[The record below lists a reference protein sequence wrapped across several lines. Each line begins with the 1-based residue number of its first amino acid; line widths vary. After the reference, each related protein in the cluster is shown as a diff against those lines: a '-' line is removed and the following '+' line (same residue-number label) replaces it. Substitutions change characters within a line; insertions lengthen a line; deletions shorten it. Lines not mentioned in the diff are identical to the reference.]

1 MKALILSCGTGG
13 GHNDA
18 GRGIAEGLT
27 ERGHEAVF
35 LNQYLGLAGKQVDQ
49 LICSIYMNTITRH
62 PHAFPVVYGI
72 GRGVSSAL
80 HPLHIQSPI
89 YFANSRKLADI
100 LGSLIYREQFDVVL
114 MPHLYPAET
123 MTALKRRGFPL
134 PPTIAVATDH
144 TSIPFWEETDC
155 DWYVTADEGTSRDF
169 VRRGVPE
176 EKLLPFGIPAPLG
189 FCPPENREALRAEL
203 GFSPDKRYILLMS
216 GSMGAGDI
224 EGFIRSLRAQMDEKT
239 CLLAVCGKNEQLRER
254 LTLLYHNDKQVTVF
268 GYMTETARYMQ
279 ACDLLFTKPGGLST
293 TEAALCRIPTV
304 LLPGISQC
312 EEANRQFFLRN
323 RIACQGKD
331 DAQRISRG
339 LKLLEPVPAAAMRR
353 RQQEVFPDNPAR
365 AIAAFAERTVMEN
378 DGAVNAHD
386 FL

>member
-35 LNQYLGLAGKQVDQ
+35 LNQYLGLASKQVDQ

-123 MTALKRRGFPL
+123 MTALKRRGFLL

-144 TSIPFWEETDC
+144 TSIPFW
-155 DWYVTADEGTSRDF
+155 
-169 VRRGVPE
+169 
-176 EKLLPFGIPAPLG
+176 
-189 FCPPENREALRAEL
+189 
-203 GFSPDKRYILLMS
+203 
-216 GSMGAGDI
+216 
-224 EGFIRSLRAQMDEKT
+224 
-239 CLLAVCGKNEQLRER
+239 
-254 LTLLYHNDKQVTVF
+254 
-268 GYMTETARYMQ
+268 
-279 ACDLLFTKPGGLST
+279 
-293 TEAALCRIPTV
+293 
-304 LLPGISQC
+304 
-312 EEANRQFFLRN
+312 
-323 RIACQGKD
+323 
-331 DAQRISRG
+331 
-339 LKLLEPVPAAAMRR
+339 
-353 RQQEVFPDNPAR
+353 
-365 AIAAFAERTVMEN
+365 
-378 DGAVNAHD
+378 
-386 FL
+386 